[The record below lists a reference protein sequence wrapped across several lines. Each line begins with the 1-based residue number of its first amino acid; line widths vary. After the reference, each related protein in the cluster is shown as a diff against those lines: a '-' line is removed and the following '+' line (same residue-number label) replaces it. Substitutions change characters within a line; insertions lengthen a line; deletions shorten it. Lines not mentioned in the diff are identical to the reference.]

1 MEPPPPRSVATAG
14 GGEASGPA
22 DARPKKP
29 KTPARPKQ
37 GALVS
42 LEGGHIGVPATDAPL
57 PGFVPAG
64 GGARKVLPEL
74 VLPFPLG
81 IRPSAA
87 EGTPLATSPV
97 FLQALRQTRMMHM
110 LQVLPPFSHRHRAG
124 VEYYEHVPR
133 ELLPDLPERSAH
145 ALVPLGRADVQAGP
159 MHYDGVRFWHA
170 RRTSSPSAPTPLDP
184 GFILRLQQR
193 AEKDVHLQHLLHLAR
208 LHQLPPSGL
217 AQLNVILAELMPP
230 PLPPSACAPPVVLV
244 EFPENPGIHLLLP
257 LWHMAIERCV
267 THDSRHILL
276 SFMIPAIGSKAAGE
290 SGKDEAQKAVQ
301 GMLARDVSAVPT
313 AIAATPETLP
323 SKGPA
328 PRSRRATRSKS
339 ESMPR
344 PQTPSP
350 PPIPTRQH
358 ELFPLVWRITG
369 PIDERLWDCLGRV
382 PGALTNGTWASERDE
397 HIFGAIKTS
406 IQARLASMP
415 REEPLPAH
423 IPDADIPPG
432 LADHIHD
439 KYAMRVLIHT
449 SRPQPKRKV
458 ATLSDTREPTTRR
471 ATERTVAMTALDERG
486 DMVKPKRK
494 RHVATHNPDGTLK
507 SCGACGKTKTP
518 MWRRGPKGPSQLCN
532 ACGAKWK
539 AGRLVVPD
547 VPPPPLLDDVMPIR
561 HIKQAPSPS
570 PSTTSDMAPSMPPVP
585 TVPRSEEAPIT
596 TPPPRPPPCGNE
608 KGP

>member
-1 MEPPPPRSVATAG
+1 MEPPPPPRPMPPAG
-14 GGEASGPA
+14 GGQATAAA

-29 KTPARPKQ
+29 KAPARTKQ
-37 GALVS
+37 GALAS
-42 LEGGHIGVPATDAPL
+42 LEGGYIGLPATDAPL
-57 PGFVPAG
+57 PGFAPAG
-64 GGARKVLPEL
+64 GGARKVLPEW

-81 IRPSAA
+81 IRPCAA
-87 EGTPLATSPV
+87 EGTPLASSSV
-97 FLQALRQTRMMHM
+97 LWQALRQTRMMHM

-124 VEYYEHVPR
+124 VEYYDHVPR
-133 ELLPDLPERSAH
+133 ELLPDLPDRAAH
-145 ALVPLGRADVQAGP
+145 ALVSLGRADVQAGP
-159 MHYDGVRFWHA
+159 MRYVGVRFWHA

-193 AEKDVHLQHLLHLAR
+193 AEKDVHLQHLLQLAR
-208 LHQLPPSGL
+208 THQLPPSGL

-244 EFPENPGIHLLLP
+244 EFPENPGVHFLLP

-267 THDSRHILL
+267 AHDARHLLL

-290 SGKDEAQKAVQ
+290 SGKDEALRAVQ
-301 GMLARDVSAVPT
+301 GMLVRDVSAVPT
-313 AIAATPETLP
+313 AAAPEP
-323 SKGPA
+323 APPKAPA

-339 ESMPR
+339 ESMPPPR
-344 PQTPSP
+344 TPSP

-369 PIDERLWDCLGRV
+369 PIDERLWDCFGRV
-382 PGALTNGTWASERDE
+382 PGALTNGTCASEQDE
-397 HIFGAIKTS
+397 HIFSAIKAS
-406 IQARLASMP
+406 MQARMASMP
-415 REEPLPAH
+415 REQPLPQH
-423 IPDADIPPG
+423 VPDADIPPG
-432 LADHIHD
+432 LSDHIHD

-458 ATLSDTREPTTRR
+458 ATLSDTREPARR
-471 ATERTVAMTALDERG
+471 HATERTSFVSTVDARG
-486 DMVKPKRK
+486 DMLKPKRK

-547 VPPPPLLDDVMPIR
+547 VPPPPLVDDVMPVR
-561 HIKQAPSPS
+561 HSKPAAPSPA
-570 PSTTSDMAPSMPPVP
+570 PSTSDSIVPTMPPVP
-585 TVPRSEEAPIT
+585 SVPRTTEAPSA
-596 TPPPRPPPCGNE
+596 PPPPPPTAPSEGR
-608 KGP
+608 